1 MSQQLEP
8 TFPDAP
14 ARLVRTSQVFQW
26 LVDVCPLCGLRHTH
40 GGGALDGD
48 PSRLL
53 GHRNAH
59 CERSPSPEPG
69 GYILVAAPA
78 HEAP

>member
-1 MSQQLEP
+1 MPIPVEP
-8 TFPDAP
+8 TYPNAP
-14 ARLVRTSQVFQW
+14 VRLVRTSQVYLW
-26 LVDVCPLCGLRHTH
+26 VIDICPLCGRTHTH

-59 CERSPSPEPG
+59 CAIRPLPEPG
-69 GYILVAAPA
+69 GYILVATRD
-78 HEAP
+78 HEAS

>member
-1 MSQQLEP
+1 MSQQLES

-14 ARLVRTSQVFQW
+14 ARLVRKQQGYLW
-26 LVDVCPLCGLRHTH
+26 IVDVCPLCGQRHTH

-48 PSRLL
+48 PSQLL

-59 CERSPSPEPG
+59 CASRPLSEPG
-69 GYILVAAPA
+69 GYLLVAAPA
-78 HEAP
+78 HEVP